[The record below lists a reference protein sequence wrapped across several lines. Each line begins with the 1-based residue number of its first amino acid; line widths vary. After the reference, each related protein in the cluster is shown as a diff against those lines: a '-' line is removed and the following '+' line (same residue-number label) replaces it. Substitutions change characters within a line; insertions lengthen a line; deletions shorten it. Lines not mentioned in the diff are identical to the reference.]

1 MWQARALRILTGGM
15 LLGPVDF
22 ETEKE
27 LTIPM
32 TSSWDT
38 SDKNIELKFGFCKNC
53 EKWWL
58 VGGISDL
65 ILFATELKKS
75 LKESATFTGSV
86 ITELLTLRDMGL
98 DPFSFPEIK
107 DQTPFQTFCILRECK
122 LK

>member
-38 SDKNIELKFGFCKNC
+38 GDKNIELKFGFCKNC

-58 VGGISDL
+58 VEGISDL
-65 ILFATELKKS
+65 I
-75 LKESATFTGSV
+75 
-86 ITELLTLRDMGL
+86 I
-98 DPFSFPEIK
+98 
-107 DQTPFQTFCILRECK
+107 
-122 LK
+122 